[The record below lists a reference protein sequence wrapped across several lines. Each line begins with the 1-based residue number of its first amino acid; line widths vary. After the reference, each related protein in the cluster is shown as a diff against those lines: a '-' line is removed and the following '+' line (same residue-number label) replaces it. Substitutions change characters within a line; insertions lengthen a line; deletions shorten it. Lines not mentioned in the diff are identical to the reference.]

1 MKNQNICKF
10 IATGGE
16 DRLVTQSFV
25 LESNRETMGT
35 LSALNH
41 HAVFLVIQG
50 SGEMVFDGSGVPFEA
65 GSLVF
70 GFIGESYLVRPRTE
84 TEYMYVKFSGKRSE
98 ELFRR
103 FEITPSRRAFN
114 SFEGLIPFWRESLSV
129 AEDRNIDLISES
141 VLMYTFSRIV
151 SAKRQS
157 DDIINRVVRL
167 AEENFTDPNLSL
179 SEIADEIGYNV
190 KYLSRSF
197 KERMDIGFSQYLRN
211 LRIKHAIF
219 LMEHGVESVK
229 NIAYLCGFSDPLYF
243 SSVFKETVG
252 VSPKNYMSR

>member
-25 LESNRETMGT
+25 LESNKETMET
-35 LSALNH
+35 LSTLDN
-41 HAVFLVIQG
+41 HAVFLIMQG
-50 SGEMVFDGSGVPFEA
+50 GGEMVFDGSHVPLEVGA
-65 GSLVF
+65 LVF
-70 GFIGESYLVRPRTE
+70 GFIGESYFVRHRAE
-84 TEYMYVKFSGKRSE
+84 TEYMYVKFSGNRAE

-103 FEITPSRRAFN
+103 FEITPSRRAFQG
-114 SFEGLIPFWRESLSV
+114 FEGLIPFWRESLSV

-141 VLMYTFSRIV
+141 VLMYTFSRLV
-151 SAKRQS
+151 GAKRQS

-167 AEENFTDPNLSL
+167 AEENFTDPSLSL